1 MARSL
6 VIVESPAKA
15 KTINKYLGRDY
26 TVKASIGHVMDL
38 PKKTI
43 GIRLPDDGLNGGGK
57 KKGKRKKGGKAAA
70 KVAAKPVS
78 LDDPKIFE
86 PTLLIIPGKGKVV
99 NELRKYASAADA
111 VYLAG
116 DPDREGEAIS
126 QHLAMVLSKP
136 AKFTEDEV
144 SSNGHNGKDAEEK
157 AAEEKNEAKSKK
169 AKGKKDRDEVN
180 IPPIDPKKIFR
191 VTFNEITPKAIRAAF
206 EKPRQVDGNLV
217 DAQQARRVLDRIVGY
232 KVSPLLWNKV
242 RRGLSAGRV
251 QTVALR
257 LIAEREQEIR
267 AFVPQEYWTI
277 HAMLDAGEPPIFE
290 AKLSKCKGEEIQV
303 ANQEAADKIVAAVS
317 GAKWQVA
324 TVTQKEKKRNAPPPF
339 TTSKLQQ
346 ASYNRLRYTAKRT
359 MALAQRLYEGVE
371 LGDEGSVALIT
382 YMRTDSVHV
391 SSDALA
397 QVREVIPE
405 LFGSGYLPEKPNFYK
420 SKKDAQ
426 EAHEAVR
433 PTDVS
438 RTPESVR
445 KYLSEDVFKLY
456 QLIWQRFVASQML
469 PAIFDQT
476 TVDISA
482 GEYTFRATGSVRKFD
497 GYLRVYESA
506 VAGADTEED
515 AEENEGKALPRVSE
529 GQALRLDQI
538 RPDQHFTEPPPR
550 YTEAT
555 LVKDLEE
562 KGIGRPSTYAAIIST
577 IVEREY
583 VKKEQGR
590 FTPTMLG
597 ERVSGLLV
605 KAFDDVFDVTFTAR
619 LEEELDEIE
628 EGRVPWREAVRGFW
642 EKFVLDLVK
651 ADEEMVSYKIGIP
664 TGKKCEKCGQ
674 GELLERIS
682 RHGFFLGCSR
692 YPECDFIQDLAPDLP
707 EEGDA
712 ENKVEYCEN
721 CGREMALKR
730 GRFGTFLACTGYP
743 DCKTTRRLV
752 QGTRK
757 ARQPDVPIG
766 EKCPD
771 CGAELLKREGRFG
784 DFIGCQKY
792 PKCKYTRPI
801 TLGIKCPKCGEG
813 EFVRRGTARGR
824 GRGRIF
830 YGCSRY
836 PDCDYTSPHEPINEP
851 CPKCGAP
858 FIVEKRT
865 KQGNF
870 RACVRENCD
879 WEIVAPDKTDAA
891 APGADRP
898 NQASGASAPEPQP
911 VGKP

>member
-43 GIRLPDDGLNGGGK
+43 GIRLPDEEPKKK
-57 KKGKRKKGGKAAA
+57 KKGKKGKAAPQ
-70 KVAAKPVS
+70 KSNRKPIT

-86 PTLLIIPGKGKVV
+86 PTLQIISGKGKVI
-99 NELRKYASAADA
+99 NDLRKSASTATA

-126 QHLAMVLSKP
+126 AHLAMVLSKP
-136 AKFTEDEV
+136 TKYEEEAA
-144 SSNGHNGKDAEEK
+144 SNGNK
-157 AAEEKNEAKSKK
+157 AAEAKEKEEAEAKTD
-169 AKGKKDRDEVN
+169 AKGKSKAGKKNRDEIS

-206 EKPRQVDGNLV
+206 EKPRQVDSNLV

-232 KVSPLLWNKV
+232 KISPLLWDKV

-257 LIAEREQEIR
+257 LIVEREQLIR

-290 AKLSKCKGEEIQV
+290 AKLSKYKGEDIEV
-303 ANQEAADKIVAAVS
+303 GNQEAADQVVAAVS
-317 GAKWQVA
+317 KASWQVIS
-324 TVTQKEKKRNAPPPF
+324 VTQKEKRRNPPPPF

-346 ASYNRLRYTAKRT
+346 AAYNRLRYTAKRT
-359 MALAQRLYEGVE
+359 MGLAQRLYEGVE
-371 LGDEGSVALIT
+371 LGEEGSVALIT

-391 SSDALA
+391 SNDALQ
-397 QVREVIPE
+397 QVRELIPE
-405 LFGSGYLPEKPNFYK
+405 RFGSNYLPEKPNYYK

-438 RTPESVR
+438 RAPEDVR
-445 KYLSEDVFKLY
+445 KYLPDDQFKLY

-476 TVDISA
+476 TIDISA
-482 GEYTFRATGSVRKFD
+482 GDYTFRATGSVQKFD
-497 GYLRVYESA
+497 GYLRVYQLP
-506 VAGADTEED
+506 VAAADRED
-515 AEENEGKALPRVSE
+515 DEKDDEGEGKALPRVTE
-529 GQALRLDQI
+529 GQTLRLDQI

-555 LVKDLEE
+555 LVKELEE
-562 KGIGRPSTYAAIIST
+562 KGIGRPSTYASIIST

-583 VKKEQGR
+583 VRKDQGR

-597 ERVSGLLV
+597 ERVSVLLV
-605 KAFDDVFDVTFTAR
+605 KSFDDVFDVTFTAR

-628 EGRVPWREAVRGFW
+628 EGKLPWRDAVREFW
-642 EKFVLDLVK
+642 EKFVVDLAK
-651 ADEEMVSYKIGIP
+651 AGDEMVSYKAGIP
-664 TGKKCEKCGQ
+664 TGKKCEKCGEGQ
-674 GELLERIS
+674 LLERIS

-692 YPECDFIQDLAPDLP
+692 YPDCDFIQDMAPELSD
-707 EEGDA
+707 ETNGEG
-712 ENKVEYCEN
+712 KTEYCDN
-721 CGREMALKR
+721 CGKEMAIKR
-730 GRFGTFLACTGYP
+730 GRFGAFLACTGYP

-752 QGTRK
+752 AGTRI
-757 ARQPDVPIG
+757 AHEPDELLD
-766 EKCPD
+766 EKCTL
-771 CGAELLKREGRFG
+771 CGNGLVKKSGRFG
-784 DFIGCQKY
+784 QFIGCTGY

-801 TLGIKCPKCGEG
+801 TMGIKCPKCNEG
-813 EFVRRGTARGR
+813 EFVRRGSAGKGGR
-824 GRGRIF
+824 GRPRVF

-836 PDCDYTSPHEPINEP
+836 PDCDFTTPHMPLVEP

-858 FIVEKRT
+858 FIVEKKT
-865 KQGNF
+865 KIGI
-870 RACVRENCD
+870 VRSCFKEGCD
-879 WEIVAPDKTDAA
+879 WESVVADPM
-891 APGADRP
+891 P
-898 NQASGASAPEPQP
+898 PQP
-911 VGKP
+911 EEAATPVGAKL